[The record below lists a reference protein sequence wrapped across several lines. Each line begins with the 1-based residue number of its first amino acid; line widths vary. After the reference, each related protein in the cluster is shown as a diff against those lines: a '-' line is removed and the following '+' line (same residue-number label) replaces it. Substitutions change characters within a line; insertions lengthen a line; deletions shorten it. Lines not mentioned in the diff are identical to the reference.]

1 MAMARSSAWEWF
13 APAQPAV
20 RELTRTRG
28 RRILMNKMR
37 TYRLFTFVLPQSRD
51 GGSLEKL
58 SLPAMVCIVVLF
70 CAAAA
75 IAAPAQIFTRIR

>member
-1 MAMARSSAWEWF
+1 
-13 APAQPAV
+13 
-20 RELTRTRG
+20 
-28 RRILMNKMR
+28 MNKMR

-58 SLPAMVCIVVLF
+58 TLPAMVCIVVLF